1 MESHDNL
8 KQLRQLNEEIHRI
21 FLHELVPPDD
31 WYEERADTLHLY
43 AELDWIPYA
52 TRFYGKN
59 DELHQLAVQIHTD
72 LFYVLEEWSTSPHF
86 SLVPYRRI
94 IENIQTFWDTY
105 SRLYVGDER
114 DEEVIDLIE
123 QMTHM

>member
-1 MESHDNL
+1 MEPKDNL
-8 KQLRQLNEEIHRI
+8 QHLRTLREEIQLI

-31 WYEERADTLHLY
+31 WYGERADTLHVY

-59 DELHQLAVQIHTD
+59 DKLYQLAVQIHTD
-72 LFYVLEEWSTSPHF
+72 LHHVLEEWATTPQF

-94 IENIQTFWDTY
+94 IENIQTFWDIY
-105 SRLYVGDER
+105 SQLYVGDER

>member
-1 MESHDNL
+1 MEPHNNL
-8 KQLRQLNEEIHRI
+8 KQLRQLNEEIHMI

-43 AELDWIPYA
+43 AELDWILYS

-59 DELHQLAVQIHTD
+59 DTLHQLAVQIHTD

-105 SRLYVGDER
+105 SQLYVGDER